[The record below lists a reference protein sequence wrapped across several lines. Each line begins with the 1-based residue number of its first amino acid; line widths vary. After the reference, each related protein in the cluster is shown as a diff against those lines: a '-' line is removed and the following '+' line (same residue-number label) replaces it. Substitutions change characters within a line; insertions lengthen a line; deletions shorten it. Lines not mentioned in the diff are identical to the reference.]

1 MAKHLINLHSNE
13 LRGGGAKLP
22 EPHQIEYGEIAV
34 NYAKGAET
42 IAIRNS
48 EDEIVTFK
56 PGGGDDVYVADLSL
70 LHLIMSS
77 GTTNGNELILSFT
90 SGDLL
95 YETVDAYL
103 GGIDNFMEAVR
114 QNKKII
120 FQVSKGPTTTSL
132 ELSNALYASMDGLQE
147 FIANLKGS
155 YFGSETISTSFGMRC
170 QNGSYECMINVPKTD
185 EVINAIN
192 TFVFS
197 KKGPGSIV
205 RKSPFGGYV
214 IDFLNDNK
222 GFRDAYIAVG
232 VLVIPPGVLPDGK
245 ARIAALTDV
254 DSSGAPVSNGSSHVP
269 WDSNDTSFHSGFT
282 TKRNEIPI
290 VDNRTNVITGV
301 SRGVYT
307 AASCALPSVYDG
319 NNDRLTNPIDPEST
333 WKLSNYFSAL
343 TPGPYILGGALNP
356 SYVATNYEGG
366 EINNMLS
373 DFNGLERT
381 RYLDTEYYPAAH
393 AAHQY
398 KANSGDTLEWYLP
411 SAGEAGFLMSRLSII
426 NRGLREA
433 NGNEVIRSGGT
444 RIYWTST
451 ETNSQYAVTYD
462 SESYTIRNWF
472 KSQDCSIRPF
482 AQVDLSIK
490 DYYDGEPD
498 LISFL
503 EAYTAPK
510 LDRTDSGLS
519 TESKD
524 VIDVINEIVSYIG
537 LTGNTDAGIKEL
549 IKDAVKE
556 YLSGVTKQITLS
568 DSGDTLSVGFSDDA
582 VFGDADTKY

>member
-1 MAKHLINLHSNE
+1 M
-13 LRGGGAKLP
+13 
-22 EPHQIEYGEIAV
+22 

-48 EDEIVTFK
+48 EDEIVEFK
-56 PGGGDDVYVADLSL
+56 PGGGDDVYVADYFLME
-70 LHLIMSS
+70 LIMAS
-77 GTTNGNELILSFT
+77 GTTNGNMKILSVT
-90 SGDLL
+90 SGDPL

-120 FQVSKGPTTTSL
+120 FQVSIGPTTTSF
-132 ELSNALYASMDGLQE
+132 ELSNAQYISMDGMQQ
-147 FIANLKGS
+147 FMANLNGLT
-155 YFGSETISTSFGMRC
+155 FGSKGISSFNMLC
-170 QNGSYECMINVPKTD
+170 ENGSYVCIIDVPNTD
-185 EVINAIN
+185 EAINAIN

-205 RKSPFGGYV
+205 RKSPLGGYV
-214 IDFLNDNK
+214 IDFLDDNI
-222 GFRDAYIAVG
+222 GFRDDYIAVG

-254 DSSGAPVSNGSSHVP
+254 DSSGAPVSNGYSYVP

-307 AASCALPSVYDG
+307 TASWALPYVYDG

-333 WKLSNYFSAL
+333 WEMSNFFSAL

-356 SYVATNYEGG
+356 SYAATNYEGG

-411 SAGEAGFLMSRLSII
+411 SAGEAGFLISRLSII

-433 NGNEVIRSGGT
+433 NGNEVIKSGGT
-444 RIYWTST
+444 KIYWTST
-451 ETNSQYAVTYD
+451 ETDSQYAVTYN
-462 SESYTIRNWF
+462 SELCNIGNWF
-472 KSQDCSIRPF
+472 KSQVCSIRPF
-482 AQVDLSIK
+482 AQVDLSIE

-549 IKDAVKE
+549 IKDAVNE

>member
-1 MAKHLINLHSNE
+1 M
-13 LRGGGAKLP
+13 
-22 EPHQIEYGEIAV
+22 

-48 EDEIVTFK
+48 EDEIVEFK
-56 PGGGDDVYVADLSL
+56 PGGGDDVYVADFSL
-70 LHLIMSS
+70 LELIMSS
-77 GTTNGNELILSFT
+77 GTTDGNVLILSFT
-90 SGDLL
+90 SGEPL

-103 GGIDNFMEAVR
+103 GGIDSFMEAAR
-114 QNKKII
+114 QHKKII
-120 FQVSKGPTTTSL
+120 FQIS
-132 ELSNALYASMDGLQE
+132 ELSNMGFVESSNGLYSSTDGMAMFQTALNGAL
-147 FIANLKGS
+147 
-155 YFGSETISTSFGMRC
+155 FGFTVSVGFGVAI
-170 QNGSYECMINVPKTD
+170 QGGQYVCMINVPNAD
-185 EVINAIN
+185 ETINPIN
-192 TFVFS
+192 TFIFS
-197 KKGPGSIV
+197 KKGHGSIV
-205 RKSPFGGYV
+205 RKSPRGGYV
-214 IDFLNDNK
+214 IDFLDDNI
-222 GFRDAYIAVG
+222 GFGDDYIAVG

-254 DSSGAPVSNGSSHVP
+254 DSSGAPVSNGSSYVP

-307 AASCALPSVYDG
+307 VASWALPYVYDG

-333 WKLSNYFSAL
+333 WKMSKSVSAL

-356 SYVATNYEGG
+356 SYAATNYEGG

-411 SAGEAGFLMSRLSII
+411 SAGEAGFLISRLSVI

-433 NGNEVIRSGGT
+433 NGNELVKSGGT
-444 RIYWTST
+444 KFYWTST
-451 ETNSQYAVTYD
+451 ETNSQYAVDYNV
-462 SESYTIRNWF
+462 ESCSIGSWF

-482 AQVDLSIK
+482 AQVDLSIE

-503 EAYTAPK
+503 EAYTVPK

>member
-1 MAKHLINLHSNE
+1 MAKHLINLHSNK

-22 EPHQIEYGEIAV
+22 EPQQIEYGEIAV
-34 NYAKGAET
+34 NYAKGVET
-42 IAIRNS
+42 IAIKNS
-48 EDEIVTFK
+48 EDEIVTFT
-56 PGGGDDVYVADLSL
+56 PGGGDDVYVADYFLME
-70 LHLIMSS
+70 LIMAS
-77 GTTNGNELILSFT
+77 GTTSDNMSTLPFT
-90 SGDLL
+90 SGDPL

-103 GGIDNFMEAVR
+103 GGIDSFMEAVR

-120 FQVSKGPTTTSL
+120 FQTSIGPTTISF
-132 ELSNALYASMDGLQE
+132 ELSNAMYLSMDGMQQ
-147 FIANLKGS
+147 FMANLYGS
-155 YFGSETISTSFGMRC
+155 YFGSKSISSAFGMMC
-170 QNGSYECMINVPKTD
+170 QNGSYACMFDVPNTD
-185 EVINAIN
+185 ETINAIN

-205 RKSPFGGYV
+205 RKSPLGGYV
-214 IDFLNDNK
+214 IDFLDDNF
-222 GFRDAYIAVG
+222 GFRDDYIAVG

-254 DSSGAPVSNGSSHVP
+254 DSSGAPVSYGYSYVP
-269 WDSNDTSFHSGFT
+269 WDSKDTSFHSGFT

-290 VDNRTNVITGV
+290 IDNRTNTVTGI
-301 SRGVYT
+301 SRAVYDVD
-307 AASCALPSVYDG
+307 SWDLPYVYDG
-319 NNDRLTNPIDPEST
+319 NNDRLANPIDPEST
-333 WKLSNYFSAL
+333 WRMSKSVSAL

-356 SYVATNYEGG
+356 SYAATNYEGG

-411 SAGEAGFLMSRLSII
+411 SAGEAGFLTSRLSII

-433 NGNEVIRSGGT
+433 NGNELVKTGGNYM
-444 RIYWTST
+444 YWTST
-451 ETNSQYAVTYD
+451 ETNSQYAVQYNC
-462 SESYTIRNWF
+462 ESCRIGTWF

-482 AQVDLSIK
+482 AQVDLSIE
-490 DYYDGEPD
+490 DYNDGESD

-503 EAYTAPK
+503 QAYTAPK
-510 LDRTDSGLS
+510 LDRTDSELS

-549 IKDAVKE
+549 IKNSVKE
-556 YLSGVTKQITLS
+556 YLSGDTKQITLS
-568 DSGDTLSVGFSDDA
+568 ESGDTLSVGFSDDA

>member
-1 MAKHLINLHSNE
+1 M
-13 LRGGGAKLP
+13 
-22 EPHQIEYGEIAV
+22 

-48 EDEIVTFK
+48 EDEIVEFK
-56 PGGGDDVYVADLSL
+56 PGGGDDVYVADYFL
-70 LHLIMSS
+70 LDLIMSS
-77 GTTNGNELILSFT
+77 GTTDGNMLILPFT
-90 SGDLL
+90 SGDPL

-103 GGIDNFMEAVR
+103 GGIDSFMEAVR

-120 FQVSKGPTTTSL
+120 FQASIGPTAISF
-132 ELSNALYASMDGLQE
+132 ELSNAVYLSMDGMQQ
-147 FIANLKGS
+147 FTANLYGS
-155 YFGSETISTSFGMRC
+155 YVGSKSISSAFGMMC
-170 QNGSYECMINVPKTD
+170 QNGSYACMIDVPNTD
-185 EVINAIN
+185 ETINAIN

-205 RKSPFGGYV
+205 RKSPLGGYV
-214 IDFLNDNK
+214 IDFLDDNV
-222 GFRDAYIAVG
+222 GFHDDFIAVG

-254 DSSGAPVSNGSSHVP
+254 DSSGTPVSNGSSYVP

-301 SRGVYT
+301 SQAVYT
-307 AASCALPSVYDG
+307 NATWYLPYVYDG
-319 NNDRLTNPIDPEST
+319 NNDRLANPIDPEST
-333 WKLSNYFSAL
+333 WEMSKYVSAL
-343 TPGPYILGGALNP
+343 TPGPYILGGTLNP
-356 SYVATNYEGG
+356 SYAATNYEGG
-366 EINNMLS
+366 EINNIFS
-373 DFNGLERT
+373 DFDGLERT

-411 SAGEAGFLMSRLSII
+411 SAGEAGFLISRLSII

-433 NGNEVIRSGGT
+433 NGNEVVESGGT
-444 RIYWTST
+444 KCYWTST

-462 SESYTIRNWF
+462 SEMCRIGNWF

-482 AQVDLSIK
+482 AQVDLSIE
-490 DYYDGEPD
+490 DYNDGESD

-503 EAYTAPK
+503 QAYTAPK
-510 LDRTDSGLS
+510 LDRTDSKLS
-519 TESKD
+519 TGSKD
-524 VIDVINEIVSYIG
+524 VIGAINEIASYIG
-537 LTGNTDAGIKEL
+537 LTGHGKYRRGYKGIDKGRGQGIPVGGHETDN
-549 IKDAVKE
+549 AVGE
-556 YLSGVTKQITLS
+556 R
-568 DSGDTLSVGFSDDA
+568 
-582 VFGDADTKY
+582 

>member
-22 EPHQIEYGEIAV
+22 EPQQIEYGEIAV

-48 EDEIVTFK
+48 EDEIVEFK
-56 PGGGDDVYVADLSL
+56 PGGGDDVYVADYSL
-70 LHLIMSS
+70 LGLIMSS
-77 GTTNGNELILSFT
+77 GTTDGNMSILSFT
-90 SGDLL
+90 SGEPL
-95 YETVDAYL
+95 YETVDTYL
-103 GGIDNFMEAVR
+103 GGIDSFMEAVR

-120 FQVSKGPTTTSL
+120 FQASIGPATISF
-132 ELSNALYASMDGLQE
+132 ELSNALYVSMDGMQE
-147 FIANLKGS
+147 FMANLYGL
-155 YFGSETISTSFGMRC
+155 YFGSETISSSFGMIC
-170 QNGSYECMINVPKTD
+170 QNGSYVCMINVPNTD
-185 EVINAIN
+185 ETINAIN

-205 RKSPFGGYV
+205 RKSPRGGYV
-214 IDFLNDNK
+214 LDFLDDNI
-222 GFRDAYIAVG
+222 GFRDDYIAVG

-254 DSSGAPVSNGSSHVP
+254 DSSGAPVSNGYSYVP
-269 WDSNDTSFHSGFT
+269 WDSEDTFFHSGFT

-307 AASCALPSVYDG
+307 VTYWALPYVYDG
-319 NNDRLTNPIDPEST
+319 NNDRLSNPIDPEST
-333 WKLSNYFSAL
+333 WEMSKSVSVL

-356 SYVATNYEGG
+356 SYAATNYEGG

-381 RYLDTEYYPAAH
+381 RHLDTEYYPAAH

-411 SAGEAGFLMSRLSII
+411 SAGEAGFLISRVNNI

-433 NGNEVIRSGGT
+433 NGNELVESGGAKS
-444 RIYWTST
+444 YWTST
-451 ETNSQYAVTYD
+451 ETNSQYAVIYD
-462 SESYTIRNWF
+462 SESYKISNWF

-482 AQVDLSIK
+482 AQVDLSIE
-490 DYYDGEPD
+490 DYYDGESD

-510 LDRTDSGLS
+510 LSRTDSGLS

-549 IKDAVKE
+549 INDAVKE
-556 YLSGVTKQITLS
+556 YLSGVTNQITLS
-568 DSGDTLSVGFSDDA
+568 ESGN
-582 VFGDADTKY
+582 TKY